1 MIEKINI
8 LNVIYLTIM
17 KSTQNYSINVKV
29 LEAFN
34 EEVDSGH
41 RSEIVEALIVE
52 FLVKYTRERE
62 LPNDVINSNALTQE
76 II

>member
-1 MIEKINI
+1 
-8 LNVIYLTIM
+8 M

-41 RSEIVEALIVE
+41 RSEIIEALIIE
-52 FLVKYTRERE
+52 FLVKYTREGK
-62 LPNDVINSNALTQE
+62 LPNVMIGSDALLTE
-76 II
+76 IP

>member
-1 MIEKINI
+1 
-8 LNVIYLTIM
+8 M

-34 EEVDSGH
+34 EEVDTGH
-41 RSEIVEALIVE
+41 RSEIIEALIVE
-52 FLVKYTRERE
+52 FLVRYTRELK
-62 LPNDVINSNALTQE
+62 LPNVVNNSNGLTQE

>member
-1 MIEKINI
+1 MFRKINI
-8 LNVIYLTIM
+8 PNVIYLTIM

-52 FLVKYTRERE
+52 FLVKYTREGK

>member
-1 MIEKINI
+1 
-8 LNVIYLTIM
+8 M

-41 RSEIVEALIVE
+41 RSEIIEALIVE
-52 FLVKYTRERE
+52 FLVKHTREGK
-62 LPNDVINSNALTQE
+62 LPNDVVNSNALTQE

>member
-1 MIEKINI
+1 MQNI
-8 LNVIYLTIM
+8 LIYFVIYLTIL

-41 RSEIVEALIVE
+41 RSEIIEALIIN
-52 FLVKYTRERE
+52 FLIENTREKIPSDE
-62 LPNDVINSNALTQE
+62 PSLTTDKE
-76 II
+76 TLT